1 LLLYDVLSRHHTIH
15 LYSQYKDHIRHE
27 HSEIVRN
34 RLINTYEIF
43 QTNHLAV
50 SLENWFTRRVLVN
63 TGKAFLKESNF
74 GSIVAK
80 SS

>member
-1 LLLYDVLSRHHTIH
+1 LYGLELLLYDVLSRHRMIR
-15 LYSQYKDHIRHE
+15 LYSQYKDHTRHE

-34 RLINTYEIF
+34 CLINAYEKF

-50 SLENWFTRRVLVN
+50 SLENWFTGRELVN

-74 GSIVAK
+74 
-80 SS
+80 